1 MKEVYEQLLNEIFRL
16 RGELSLEE
24 QQQIFKEYIYDN
36 LTDQEILEIIKTD
49 NINSIELPNGL
60 SKEAVL
66 RQTLLT
72 ISLLHDS
79 KTWEQFQELFQ
90 KPQREPIDFDELINH
105 ILKTKPPD

>member
-1 MKEVYEQLLNEIFRL
+1 MKEVYEQLLNEICRL

-79 KTWEQFQELFQ
+79 KTWEEFLKLTKQ
-90 KPQREPIDFDELINH
+90 PQREPIDFDELIKT
-105 ILKTKPPD
+105 ILHKPPN